1 MRGVPAAPL
10 RIDRMGDAGKTTDEI
25 SYELAYLRVVV
36 ADLEQKNRQTE
47 DLLRVVTEQY
57 HRITEVVSDYIFSV
71 HIVDGNPVETVHGR
85 GCLSITEYSP
95 EEFASNNFLWLN
107 MVFEEDRPLVLRHV
121 AGILSGK
128 DTAPFE
134 HRIVRKDGALRWV
147 RNTPVCQY
155 DAEGKLLAY
164 DGLIQD
170 ITERRQTHEALQK
183 SEEKYRIV
191 ADFTYDWEEWLGPDG
206 QYLYVSPSC
215 ERIAGYRPEE
225 FLANPDLV
233 TMITHPSDQAMVAAH
248 YNDALEDS
256 REAHNFDFRIIARS
270 GEERWISHS
279 CQPVFGKDGKWLG
292 RRASNHDISRRRRL
306 MEELMKVRELEAVGI
321 MAGGIAHDFNNL
333 ITAIL
338 GSVSVARKIAARDD
352 KLNGLL
358 ANAEEAS
365 LSAAGL
371 TQQLISFAKRGTPV
385 RKRLSIRE
393 LIRKKA
399 APAVNGDELK
409 LDLSIPDGLWSVE
422 GDENQLSEAIR
433 NIMLNAKEAMA
444 GKGLLTVNTTNTLVR
459 DRDNLMIAAGDY
471 IRISVTDTG
480 AGAAIGDTPRI
491 FDPFFAIKDI
501 GAPLKTGLLLA
512 IAYSTVANHD
522 GVITIASEV
531 GKGTTF
537 HIYLPAVK

>member
-1 MRGVPAAPL
+1 
-10 RIDRMGDAGKTTDEI
+10 MGDAEKTTDEI
-25 SYELAYLRVVV
+25 SYEIAYLRVVV
-36 ADLEQKNRQTE
+36 ADLEQKNRQAE
-47 DLLRVVTEQY
+47 DLLHVVTEQY

-85 GCLSITEYSP
+85 GCLPITGYSP
-95 EEFASNNFLWLN
+95 DEFASNNFLWIN
-107 MVFEEDRPLVLRHV
+107 MAFEEDRPLVLRHV

-170 ITERRQTHEALQK
+170 ITEKRQAQAALQN

-215 ERIAGYRPEE
+215 ERITGYRPEE

-233 TMITHPSDQAMVAAH
+233 TMITHSSDQAMVATH
-248 YNDALEDS
+248 YNDAQEDS
-256 REAHNFDFRIIARS
+256 RETHNFDFRIITK
-270 GEERWISHS
+270 GGQQRWISHS
-279 CQPVFGKDGKWLG
+279 CQPVFSENGKWLG
-292 RRASNHDISRRRRL
+292 RRASNHDISERRQL

-321 MAGGIAHDFNNL
+321 LARGIAHDFNNL

-338 GSVSVARKIAARDD
+338 GNVSVARKIATQDD
-352 KLNGLL
+352 RLNDLL

-365 LSAAGL
+365 LRSAEL
-371 TQQLISFAKRGTPV
+371 TQQLISFAKRGKPSK
-385 RKRLSIRE
+385 KRLQIGE

-399 APAVNGDELK
+399 APAVDGNGLK
-409 LDLSIPDGLWSVE
+409 LNIVIPDDLWIE
-422 GDENQLSEAIR
+422 GDEYQLSEAIR
-433 NIMLNAKEAMA
+433 NIMLNSKEST
-444 GKGLLTVNTTNTLVR
+444 GGNGVLTVSAANTLVR
-459 DRDNLMIAAGDY
+459 DRDNLMVTAGDY
-471 IRISVTDTG
+471 IKISVID
-480 AGAAIGDTPRI
+480 AGGGMLIGDTPRI
-491 FDPFFAIKDI
+491 LDPFFAMRDMS
-501 GAPLKTGLLLA
+501 APLKTGLGLA

-537 HIYLPAVK
+537 NIYLPAAK